1 MSQKSPFNGSNLTSK
16 SQNIVDQSS
25 RDLFPRTQEESIW
38 KTSHFDLDILSR
50 SGDIRNQSRTLQKI
64 DRNFACFLAPKF
76 NIFRGPTPP
85 NFGPYPAIP
94 LRFRRSAEGPRSFGC
109 LKNLTGKT

>member
-85 NFGPYPAIP
+85 QFWTLSGHSTQIPAIGRGTSELWLP
-94 LRFRRSAEGPRSFGC
+94 KKLDG
-109 LKNLTGKT
+109 